1 MSSRPRTRP
10 RPRPRP
16 SRDLPPLPRVEM
28 TRNDGDPNYPV
39 MELPSH
45 LANTMDPAG
54 RSHLK
59 RVPKQA
65 HRQRQSQAVNEMLRD
80 KLAQSTDTIQK
91 IRTLLGTTTRRRSFV
106 TNLMVEMKQLL
117 AKKLQPGILCSRAR
131 LNVRETIANLRV
143 AHDHP
148 LHKGQTTHTQT
159 QLEIFVAQ
167 HDRLGVQLEEGLQA
181 ELVDLGYAV
190 QRSESLLKYGE
201 ELLQQLDRLEVQFK
215 DYLKYITYTV
225 QTDRECLKHQ
235 RLTKELPAAAQ
246 QPVLEVNVEELL
258 PLPQLLELQEWAMQS
273 TRTFHKT
280 ARDCVMEESSKAKE
294 MYLAT
299 KLCLRE
305 MISESSTLK
314 QELQEAVML
323 LQNQQPMLLK
333 KEKELKEMLV
343 SKMEPLQVCKQRYQ
357 IRLQRE
363 GTAHVDEVQEA
374 LKMEVEQ
381 LGETVTRLHGAL
393 TATKQQYQ
401 ICVDKERLLK
411 QYIDVQTDHINTHQ
425 SLVGMEDH
433 YYTVAKKL
441 LKAS

>member
-1 MSSRPRTRP
+1 MTLRARPT
-10 RPRPRP
+10 
-16 SRDLPPLPRVEM
+16 RDLPPLPQHSQQV
-28 TRNDGDPNYPV
+28 TRHDGDPTYPV
-39 MELPSH
+39 MELPQH
-45 LANTMDPAG
+45 LVGAADPAG
-54 RSHLK
+54 RSHLT

-65 HRQRQSQAVNEMLRD
+65 YRQRQSQAVNEMLRD
-80 KLAQSTDTIQK
+80 KLAQSIDTIQK
-91 IRTLLGTTTRRRSFV
+91 IKKLLGTTSRRRSFV
-106 TNLMVEMKQLL
+106 TQLMVEMTHLL
-117 AKKLQPGILCSRAR
+117 EKKIQPGILCSRAR

-143 AHDHP
+143 DHDHP
-148 LHKGQTTHTQT
+148 LHKGQTTHTQS

-190 QRSESLLKYGE
+190 QRIESLLKYGE
-201 ELLQQLDRLEVQFK
+201 ELLQQLERLEDQFHA
-215 DYLKYITYTV
+215 YLKYIAYTV
-225 QTDRECLKHQ
+225 KTDRECLKHQ
-235 RLTKELPAAAQ
+235 RLTKELPMAAQ
-246 QPVLEVNVEELL
+246 QPSLDVNIEELL

-280 ARDCVMEESSKAKE
+280 ARDCVKEESKKAKE

-305 MISESSTLK
+305 MISESTTLK
-314 QELQEAVML
+314 QELREAVML
-323 LQNQQPMLLK
+323 LKNQQPMLIK

-343 SKMEPLQVCKQRYQ
+343 SKMEPLQVCRQRYQ

-381 LGETVTRLHGAL
+381 LGDTVTNLHASL

-401 ICVDKERLLK
+401 ICVDKERLLA
-411 QYIDVQTDHINTHQ
+411 QYIDVQTDHIRTHQ
-425 SLVGMEDH
+425 SLVDMEDH
-433 YYTVAKKL
+433 YYAPHKHIKG
-441 LKAS
+441 